1 MRKQAFFDDDSQ
13 TRRESYRVL
22 DFSFLSQTKIHPSK
36 SPLTSLPMPKR
47 SYLLFAVAIIIS
59 PLLLQHMIPAAI
71 KNQYTF
77 FCEEETGH
85 VFGRTYTKKKLKAM
99 CVLKRRSRESREK

>member
-36 SPLTSLPMPKR
+36 TPLTPFPMLKR
-47 SYLLFAVAIIIS
+47 SYLVFAVAIIAS
-59 PLLLQHMIPAAI
+59 SSTHDSRR
-71 KNQYTF
+71 
-77 FCEEETGH
+77 H
-85 VFGRTYTKKKLKAM
+85 KKS
-99 CVLKRRSRESREK
+99 VYFSVKRRPVMFLAGHILRKN